1 MRVQGD
7 AANDDSLLPEV
18 RHMPRVPG
26 MFNLRTHRV
35 PRYILYRLYTAWS
48 MRTYMPDGGTQ
59 TSCAQG

>member
-7 AANDDSLLPEV
+7 AADDDSLLPEA
-18 RHMPRVPG
+18 RYMSRVPG

-35 PRYILYRLYTAWS
+35 PTYILDGLYTAWS
-48 MRTYMPDGGTQ
+48 MRTYIPDGGTQ